1 MKILLICPQSDD
13 DVVNSIV
20 RQIPFMRW
28 RKPGAQIAPLALAT
42 VAALT
47 PSEHEVSIH
56 DEHAH
61 GPIEPLLEENDYDI
75 IGISMLVNQLNRTF
89 SIAEFCKKKK
99 LRGRV
104 VVGGAGTAGVPP
116 ELSHLIDIVFFGEA
130 EETWPQFL
138 EEFKEGRHRP
148 HYQQISKPD
157 MSKSPIPRWDLIRD
171 DLPASAGVYAAGA
184 VQTTRGCPYD
194 CSFCDVIYI
203 YGRKLRTKPIEQV
216 LEEIRILEAMG
227 VRDILISDDN
237 FAVTR
242 RRAKE
247 LLREIMKL
255 NNAFKVPIRFATQGD
270 ITIAGD
276 EELLEL
282 MADSNLIDIIVG
294 IESIN
299 KDSLK
304 DLNKP
309 QNLRMDLHEA
319 VQKIQSYGIAV
330 MASMIIG
337 ADSDDRS
344 TFKRTGDFVKEA
356 NITDHFCHP
365 LLAPCGT
372 KIWYQF
378 RREGRLV
385 KLSHEWRDRG
395 EILTNII
402 PKQMTRIELM
412 EGLADY
418 WEIVFDPLHYME
430 RAIGFIRGVKRRPR
444 VKQAKLR
451 SIWNHRKMLVRMFW
465 YYFIQATPD
474 HRKAFFKILWT
485 TLFSASYL
493 LPQMIFLH
501 IRFMINHKRIG
512 IAARLARERAAWE
525 RSHPDEL
532 TIADRFL
539 PIPQS
544 VRENA
549 GEIFAAAYARVR
561 KKVSDPET
569 LYRLVIE
576 AMIDYIDRFGQS
588 FERFDEHHLGYVNES
603 CDRIMANASLPKIS
617 DSSELP
623 PGSPPPGFD
632 REILDGLDHAIRIRE
647 SVAA

>member
-1 MKILLICPQSDD
+1 MKILLLSPQSGD
-13 DVVNSIV
+13 DVANSIIQ
-20 RQIPFMRW
+20 QIPFMKW
-28 RKPGAQIAPLALAT
+28 RKSAALVPPLALVT

-47 PSEHEVSIH
+47 PPEHEVYIH

-61 GPIEPLLEENDYDI
+61 GPVEPILEENNYDI
-75 IGISMLVNQLNRTF
+75 IGISMIANELNRTL
-89 SIAEFCKKKK
+89 SIAEFCKKKE

-104 VVGGAGTAGVPP
+104 VVGGAGTA
-116 ELSHLIDIVFFGEA
+116 HLPRQLRQFMDTVFFGEA
-130 EETWPQFL
+130 EDTWPQFL
-138 EEFKEGRHRP
+138 KDFKEGRQKS

-157 MSKSPIPRWDLIRD
+157 MSTSPIPRWDLIRN
-171 DLPASAGVYAAGA
+171 DLPASAGVYGAGA

-194 CSFCDVIYI
+194 CAFCDVIYI
-203 YGRKLRTKPIEQV
+203 YGRKPRTKPIEQV
-216 LEEIRILEAMG
+216 LEEIRILQAMG
-227 VRDILISDDN
+227 VKDIFITDDN
-237 FAVTR
+237 FGGNKR
-242 RRAKE
+242 QAKT
-247 LLREIMKL
+247 LLREMIKL

-282 MADSNLIDIIVG
+282 MADSNLIDILVG

-299 KDSLK
+299 RDSLK

-309 QNLRMDLHEA
+309 QNLRMDLHKA

-330 MASMIIG
+330 LATMIIG

-344 TFKRTGDFVKEA
+344 AFKRTGDFVKEV

-365 LLAPCGT
+365 LLAPRGT

-395 EILTNII
+395 DILTNII
-402 PKQMTRIELM
+402 PKKMTRIELM

-418 WEIVFDPLHYME
+418 WETIFDPLHYMG

-465 YYFIQATPD
+465 YYLIQATPG
-474 HRKAFFKILWT
+474 HRKAFFKILRT

-512 IAARLARERAAWE
+512 IAAKLARERAAWE

-532 TIADRFL
+532 MIADRFL

-544 VRENA
+544 VRESA
-549 GEIFAAAYARVR
+549 GEIFAAAYTRVR

-603 CDRIMANASLPKIS
+603 CDRIMANASLPQIS
-617 DSSELP
+617 ETSELP